1 MRCDERKV
9 CEVTTP
15 RLTRVFWL
23 VCIVALLGGCSIV
36 KLSYRNADTLTLR
49 WLNRYA
55 DLDAAQEA
63 FAEERVQ
70 EFFVWHRATQ
80 LPDYVN
86 WLSATRSMLQKASVT
101 QADILAVNTAI
112 SARLDTATTQA
123 LPALAALTLQLRPA
137 QIDAIAAKFA
147 RNNADYKKD
156 YLDIDFE
163 QRQIARYKTVLWL
176 AEVLYG
182 RFSAEQEATIRRA
195 SDARPL
201 MNELWIEE
209 RVERQRDLLAVLRR
223 IQAEKPPLGTAQA
236 LLKEQALRATGI
248 AHIPDPVARA
258 RAESASAHA
267 AELAATIA
275 NLTTPEQ
282 RQRASAKLTQWASD
296 LKDLSRD

>member
-1 MRCDERKV
+1 MSCGVADVRG
-9 CEVTTP
+9 VTTP
-15 RLTRVFWL
+15 RLTRVLWL

-55 DLDAAQEA
+55 DLDTAQEA
-63 FAEERVQ
+63 FAEERIQ

-86 WLSATRSMLQKASVT
+86 WLLATRSMLQQATVT

-182 RFSAEQEATIRRA
+182 RFSAQQEATIRRA

-223 IQAEKPPLGTAQA
+223 IQVEKPPLDTAQA
-236 LLKEQALRATGI
+236 LLREQALRATGI
-248 AHIPDPVARA
+248 THIPDPAARA
-258 RAESASAHA
+258 RAESAGAHA
-267 AELAATIA
+267 AQLAATIV

-282 RQRASAKLTQWASD
+282 KQRASAKLTQWASD